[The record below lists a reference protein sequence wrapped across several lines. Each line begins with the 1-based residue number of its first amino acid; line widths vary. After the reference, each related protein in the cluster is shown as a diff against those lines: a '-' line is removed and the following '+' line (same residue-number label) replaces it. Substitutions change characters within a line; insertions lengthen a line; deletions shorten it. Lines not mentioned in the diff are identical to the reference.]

1 LIGINTNVL
10 ARYIV
15 QDDKKQSAIAT
26 EYIEN
31 NINEN
36 NPGFINVIV
45 LCELDWI
52 LKRAYGYDRTIRKKV
67 FEQILMTR
75 EFIIEKSDI
84 VREAITEF
92 AGSNLDLA
100 DCLIGFINRNNGCR
114 ASVTFDKKAAK
125 QANFIH
131 LQ

>member
-1 LIGINTNVL
+1 LIGIDTNVL

-26 EYIEN
+26 KFIEN

-52 LKRAYGYDRTIRKKV
+52 LKRAYGYDRTIRERV

-84 VREAITEF
+84 VRACNHSI
-92 AGSNLDLA
+92 
-100 DCLIGFINRNNGCR
+100 CGFK
-114 ASVTFDKKAAK
+114 S
-125 QANFIH
+125 
-131 LQ
+131 